1 MIPAD
6 KRIERLTQVA
16 RMYYEQNM
24 NQSEIAKAIGVSRP
38 LVSVLLAEARECGI
52 VTITIN
58 SVESAR
64 ELLARRLEAR
74 FGLRLA
80 EVVEDAKSAE
90 DTNNL
95 VAARAYELCFSGDAR
110 PSSVGLGWG
119 SMLGFARQA
128 RRPPLPPHRRHRRLL
143 PRLPHQRIGPDN
155 LRKGRLRGGIPLFAR
170 LL

>member
-64 ELLARRLEAR
+64 ELLARGGA
-74 FGLRLA
+74 A
-80 EVVEDAKSAE
+80 EVLAAVRESRPEDDASCIVLDRAPLEENAPRKCAAPACEIAS
-90 DTNNL
+90 NL
-95 VAARAYELCFSGDAR
+95 V
-110 PSSVGLGWG
+110 
-119 SMLGFARQA
+119 
-128 RRPPLPPHRRHRRLL
+128 
-143 PRLPHQRIGPDN
+143 
-155 LRKGRLRGGIPLFAR
+155 
-170 LL
+170 

>member
-64 ELLARRLEAR
+64 ELLARRH
-74 FGLRLA
+74 G
-80 EVVEDAKSAE
+80 
-90 DTNNL
+90 
-95 VAARAYELCFSGDAR
+95 
-110 PSSVGLGWG
+110 
-119 SMLGFARQA
+119 
-128 RRPPLPPHRRHRRLL
+128 
-143 PRLPHQRIGPDN
+143 
-155 LRKGRLRGGIPLFAR
+155 
-170 LL
+170 

>member
-80 EVVEDAKSAE
+80 EVVEDCLLYTS
-90 DTNNL
+90 
-95 VAARAYELCFSGDAR
+95 F
-110 PSSVGLGWG
+110 
-119 SMLGFARQA
+119 
-128 RRPPLPPHRRHRRLL
+128 RHTHFGGKQVVVHN
-143 PRLPHQRIGPDN
+143 RLPDLHEVFSYNLYPGPSAKKGIYSVLLDIGEQEG
-155 LRKGRLRGGIPLFAR
+155 LSLIHI
-170 LL
+170 

>member
-110 PSSVGLGWG
+110 PSSVGPI
-119 SMLGFARQA
+119 
-128 RRPPLPPHRRHRRLL
+128 RPPSPPAASS
-143 PRLPHQRIGPDN
+143 PSSAASAPPTAATTPTNWPG
-155 LRKGRLRGGIPLFAR
+155 
-170 LL
+170 

>member
-38 LVSVLLAEARECGI
+38 LVSELLAEARECGI

-58 SVESAR
+58 RVESAR
-64 ELLARRLEAR
+64 VLRARWLVAR

-80 EVVEDAKSAE
+80 VVVEDAKSAE

-95 VAARAYELCFSGDAR
+95 VAARAAHAHFTERTGAFELMPFVTDAVKQETMNHIR
-110 PSSVGLGWG
+110 IFG
-119 SMLGFARQA
+119 SE
-128 RRPPLPPHRRHRRLL
+128 
-143 PRLPHQRIGPDN
+143 
-155 LRKGRLRGGIPLFAR
+155 GRA
-170 LL
+170 

>member
-80 EVVEDAKSAE
+80 EVVEDAKSRPRP
-90 DTNNL
+90 L
-95 VAARAYELCFSGDAR
+95 LRRAGPR
-110 PSSVGLGWG
+110 P
-119 SMLGFARQA
+119 
-128 RRPPLPPHRRHRRLL
+128 
-143 PRLPHQRIGPDN
+143 
-155 LRKGRLRGGIPLFAR
+155 
-170 LL
+170 

>member
-110 PSSVGLGWG
+110 PGSVGPAGP
-119 SMLGFARQA
+119 MLGRMADYA
-128 RRPPLPPHRRHRRLL
+128 EGPPDLPAKPATASF
-143 PRLPHQRIGPDN
+143 PSSAASAPPTAATTPTNWPG
-155 LRKGRLRGGIPLFAR
+155 
-170 LL
+170 